1 MNVHEALD
9 RLDAIQE
16 QLSRSTPV
24 RGYRAATVAGTAVLA
39 AVGALAQVLW
49 VHSPLEARGHYLT
62 IWVGLALL
70 GVLALALEVG
80 RRYAL
85 TRSRHLRHGLLR
97 TFFTVLPAFG
107 TAAVMTAALGGRSD
121 ETFALLPG
129 LWMLC
134 FALAIYAS
142 LPRLPHGVGF
152 IGCFYFAAGACAL
165 AQPPSVTLAP
175 WLMGGV
181 FGLGQ
186 AWAAW
191 LLARHPD
198 VDEFPADRRGGRG

>member
-1 MNVHEALD
+1 MDVHEALD
-9 RLDAIQE
+9 RLDTIQE

-24 RGYRAATVAGTAVLA
+24 RGYRAVTVAGTAGLA
-39 AVGALAQVLW
+39 AVGALAQALW
-49 VHSPLEARGHYLT
+49 VRAPLEARGRYLA
-62 IWVGLALL
+62 IWVGLALV

-97 TFFTVLPAFG
+97 TLFTVLPAFG
-107 TAAVMTAALGGRSD
+107 TAAVLTAALGARSD
-121 ETFALLPG
+121 EVFALLPG

-152 IGCFYFAAGACAL
+152 IGCFYFTAGAWTLAQTAQVAL
-165 AQPPSVTLAP
+165 APCV
-175 WLMGGV
+175 MGGA

-198 VDEFPADRRGGRG
+198 VGEFPADRRGGRG